1 VYLIDLIYQKWG
13 QNLKNAV
20 VHELKLKVGHINYYH
35 FSSAV
40 TIAKRR

>member
-1 VYLIDLIYQKWG
+1 LIDLIYQKWG
-13 QNLKNAV
+13 QNYKIAV
-20 VHELKLKVGHINYYH
+20 VHELKLKVGQINYH